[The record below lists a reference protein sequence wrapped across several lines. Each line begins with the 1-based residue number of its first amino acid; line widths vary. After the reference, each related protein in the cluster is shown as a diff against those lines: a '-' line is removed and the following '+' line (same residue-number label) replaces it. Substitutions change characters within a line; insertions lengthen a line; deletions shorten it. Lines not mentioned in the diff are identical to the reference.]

1 MTAPRP
7 KPETPPQAPLHEG
20 GVKPSA
26 AQTPPPPAQTPET
39 PDEGADDRRRE
50 GGMIGEG

>member
-7 KPETPPQAPLHEG
+7 KPEAPPQAPRHEG

-26 AQTPPPPAQTPET
+26 AQTPPAPQAAEK
-39 PDEGADDRRRE
+39 PDEGAADRGRE